1 MKRIF
6 QFSHCTLHLYRK
18 KIILF
23 SVLSIG
29 SSLISL
35 FNTLLSGRFIDFL
48 ASPNCVEWK
57 PQLCYYC
64 ILFLATIM
72 ISFAISFALGRI
84 REKLHTMVSY
94 NINRQ
99 MLVHIQQ
106 IPFSKT
112 FFLDSSRITQQLQT
126 DSNEIASYCINVIQN
141 VPVSSVRLITVSV
154 ITYQINKTVFG
165 ILLILAALYI
175 VFFEIFKGKLYN
187 TTREFKN
194 EQALFFSKAQEQL
207 RYIKFVKRH
216 GLIDVFINRVDLA
229 FQSLFKTAMHAQ
241 IFQYIFS
248 GIDSMLLALSQIGLF
263 LVGGVAVLNGE
274 MSIGGF
280 TTINVYFSSALGC
293 IRYFFSLTSS
303 TQNALVSL
311 NRLMDVAKMQSESD
325 GKQIV
330 SNIKAIYLQDISLS
344 FDKPV
349 LKSFNAAF
357 YKGNIYALCGDNG
370 TGKSSVLHLV
380 AGLYN
385 NLYGGNIYFD
395 DFDIKKLNMNF
406 LRKSLIGFVEQEP
419 QLLAD
424 KIISNLY
431 PYNINENYEL
441 EEIDAAI
448 YYINKLGM
456 NDWLD
461 KCCDGLNTYINEKS
475 DNISGGEKQKLS
487 IIRELLKK
495 PLVLLLD
502 EPTSAMDADSI
513 NTFFELLNAIK
524 NDTIIIIA
532 THDSRALHYCD
543 SIVPLK

>member
-194 EQALFFSKAQEQL
+194 EHALFFSKAQEQL

-216 GLIDVFINRVDLA
+216 GLIDV
-229 FQSLFKTAMHAQ
+229 
-241 IFQYIFS
+241 
-248 GIDSMLLALSQIGLF
+248 
-263 LVGGVAVLNGE
+263 

-349 LKSFNAAF
+349 LKSFNAALLSRSRSF
-357 YKGNIYALCGDNG
+357 SQ
-370 TGKSSVLHLV
+370 TKSFQICIHITL
-380 AGLYN
+380 
-385 NLYGGNIYFD
+385 
-395 DFDIKKLNMNF
+395 M
-406 LRKSLIGFVEQEP
+406 
-419 QLLAD
+419 
-424 KIISNLY
+424 KITN
-431 PYNINENYEL
+431 
-441 EEIDAAI
+441 
-448 YYINKLGM
+448 
-456 NDWLD
+456 
-461 KCCDGLNTYINEKS
+461 
-475 DNISGGEKQKLS
+475 
-487 IIRELLKK
+487 LKK
-495 PLVLLLD
+495 STLQY
-502 EPTSAMDADSI
+502 
-513 NTFFELLNAIK
+513 
-524 NDTIIIIA
+524 IIL
-532 THDSRALHYCD
+532 TNLE
-543 SIVPLK
+543 

>member
-216 GLIDVFINRVDLA
+216 GLI
-229 FQSLFKTAMHAQ
+229 
-241 IFQYIFS
+241 
-248 GIDSMLLALSQIGLF
+248 
-263 LVGGVAVLNGE
+263 AV
-274 MSIGGF
+274 SY
-280 TTINVYFSSALGC
+280 TH
-293 IRYFFSLTSS
+293 LTLP
-303 TQNALVSL
+303 T
-311 NRLMDVAKMQSESD
+311 
-325 GKQIV
+325 
-330 SNIKAIYLQDISLS
+330 KA
-344 FDKPV
+344 
-349 LKSFNAAF
+349 
-357 YKGNIYALCGDNG
+357 
-370 TGKSSVLHLV
+370 
-380 AGLYN
+380 
-385 NLYGGNIYFD
+385 
-395 DFDIKKLNMNF
+395 
-406 LRKSLIGFVEQEP
+406 
-419 QLLAD
+419 
-424 KIISNLY
+424 
-431 PYNINENYEL
+431 
-441 EEIDAAI
+441 
-448 YYINKLGM
+448 
-456 NDWLD
+456 
-461 KCCDGLNTYINEKS
+461 
-475 DNISGGEKQKLS
+475 
-487 IIRELLKK
+487 
-495 PLVLLLD
+495 
-502 EPTSAMDADSI
+502 
-513 NTFFELLNAIK
+513 
-524 NDTIIIIA
+524 
-532 THDSRALHYCD
+532 
-543 SIVPLK
+543 

>member
-1 MKRIF
+1 
-6 QFSHCTLHLYRK
+6 
-18 KIILF
+18 
-23 SVLSIG
+23 
-29 SSLISL
+29 
-35 FNTLLSGRFIDFL
+35 
-48 ASPNCVEWK
+48 
-57 PQLCYYC
+57 
-64 ILFLATIM
+64 M

-370 TGKSSVLHLV
+370 TGK
-380 AGLYN
+380 
-385 NLYGGNIYFD
+385 I
-395 DFDIKKLNMNF
+395 
-406 LRKSLIGFVEQEP
+406 
-419 QLLAD
+419 
-424 KIISNLY
+424 
-431 PYNINENYEL
+431 
-441 EEIDAAI
+441 
-448 YYINKLGM
+448 LG
-456 NDWLD
+456 
-461 KCCDGLNTYINEKS
+461 I
-475 DNISGGEKQKLS
+475 
-487 IIRELLKK
+487 
-495 PLVLLLD
+495 
-502 EPTSAMDADSI
+502 
-513 NTFFELLNAIK
+513 TF
-524 NDTIIIIA
+524 
-532 THDSRALHYCD
+532 SCRA
-543 SIVPLK
+543 V

>member
-165 ILLILAALYI
+165 ILLILAALISSSLKYSRANYI
-175 VFFEIFKGKLYN
+175 IPQGN
-187 TTREFKN
+187 
-194 EQALFFSKAQEQL
+194 SKTSKPCSFL
-207 RYIKFVKRH
+207 KHRSNCVI
-216 GLIDVFINRVDLA
+216 LN
-229 FQSLFKTAMHAQ
+229 
-241 IFQYIFS
+241 
-248 GIDSMLLALSQIGLF
+248 LS
-263 LVGGVAVLNGE
+263 
-274 MSIGGF
+274 
-280 TTINVYFSSALGC
+280 
-293 IRYFFSLTSS
+293 
-303 TQNALVSL
+303 
-311 NRLMDVAKMQSESD
+311 K
-325 GKQIV
+325 
-330 SNIKAIYLQDISLS
+330 
-344 FDKPV
+344 
-349 LKSFNAAF
+349 
-357 YKGNIYALCGDNG
+357 G
-370 TGKSSVLHLV
+370 TG
-380 AGLYN
+380 
-385 NLYGGNIYFD
+385 
-395 DFDIKKLNMNF
+395 
-406 LRKSLIGFVEQEP
+406 
-419 QLLAD
+419 
-424 KIISNLY
+424 
-431 PYNINENYEL
+431 
-441 EEIDAAI
+441 
-448 YYINKLGM
+448 
-456 NDWLD
+456 
-461 KCCDGLNTYINEKS
+461 
-475 DNISGGEKQKLS
+475 
-487 IIRELLKK
+487 
-495 PLVLLLD
+495 
-502 EPTSAMDADSI
+502 
-513 NTFFELLNAIK
+513 
-524 NDTIIIIA
+524 
-532 THDSRALHYCD
+532 
-543 SIVPLK
+543 

>member
-1 MKRIF
+1 MLLLYSFLGDYYDKFCDIF
-6 QFSHCTLHLYRK
+6 CTRANTRK
-18 KIILF
+18 
-23 SVLSIG
+23 
-29 SSLISL
+29 
-35 FNTLLSGRFIDFL
+35 T
-48 ASPNCVEWK
+48 
-57 PQLCYYC
+57 
-64 ILFLATIM
+64 
-72 ISFAISFALGRI
+72 
-84 REKLHTMVSY
+84 SY
-94 NINRQ
+94 NG
-99 MLVHIQQ
+99 
-106 IPFSKT
+106 K
-112 FFLDSSRITQQLQT
+112 LQYKQT
-126 DSNEIASYCINVIQN
+126 NARPHPADCINVIQN

-406 LRKSLIGFVEQEP
+406 LRKSLMLSRSRSFSQTKSFQICIHIT
-419 QLLAD
+419 LM
-424 KIISNLY
+424 KITN
-431 PYNINENYEL
+431 
-441 EEIDAAI
+441 
-448 YYINKLGM
+448 
-456 NDWLD
+456 
-461 KCCDGLNTYINEKS
+461 
-475 DNISGGEKQKLS
+475 
-487 IIRELLKK
+487 LKK
-495 PLVLLLD
+495 STLQY
-502 EPTSAMDADSI
+502 
-513 NTFFELLNAIK
+513 
-524 NDTIIIIA
+524 IIL
-532 THDSRALHYCD
+532 TNLE
-543 SIVPLK
+543 

>member
-1 MKRIF
+1 
-6 QFSHCTLHLYRK
+6 
-18 KIILF
+18 
-23 SVLSIG
+23 
-29 SSLISL
+29 
-35 FNTLLSGRFIDFL
+35 
-48 ASPNCVEWK
+48 
-57 PQLCYYC
+57 
-64 ILFLATIM
+64 M

-385 NLYGGNIYFD
+385 NLYGSNIYFD

-431 PYNINENYEL
+431 PYNINENYEP

>member
-165 ILLILAALYI
+165 ILLILTEG
-175 VFFEIFKGKLYN
+175 EITN
-187 TTREFKN
+187 
-194 EQALFFSKAQEQL
+194 
-207 RYIKFVKRH
+207 
-216 GLIDVFINRVDLA
+216 
-229 FQSLFKTAMHAQ
+229 
-241 IFQYIFS
+241 
-248 GIDSMLLALSQIGLF
+248 
-263 LVGGVAVLNGE
+263 VLPHKE
-274 MSIGGF
+274 
-280 TTINVYFSSALGC
+280 
-293 IRYFFSLTSS
+293 
-303 TQNALVSL
+303 L
-311 NRLMDVAKMQSESD
+311 N
-325 GKQIV
+325 
-330 SNIKAIYLQDISLS
+330 
-344 FDKPV
+344 
-349 LKSFNAAF
+349 
-357 YKGNIYALCGDNG
+357 
-370 TGKSSVLHLV
+370 
-380 AGLYN
+380 
-385 NLYGGNIYFD
+385 
-395 DFDIKKLNMNF
+395 
-406 LRKSLIGFVEQEP
+406 
-419 QLLAD
+419 
-424 KIISNLY
+424 KICS
-431 PYNINENYEL
+431 
-441 EEIDAAI
+441 
-448 YYINKLGM
+448 
-456 NDWLD
+456 
-461 KCCDGLNTYINEKS
+461 
-475 DNISGGEKQKLS
+475 
-487 IIRELLKK
+487 
-495 PLVLLLD
+495 
-502 EPTSAMDADSI
+502 
-513 NTFFELLNAIK
+513 
-524 NDTIIIIA
+524 
-532 THDSRALHYCD
+532 
-543 SIVPLK
+543 